1 MGIVGGALQGIEAA
15 YLARKAGYETVV
27 LDRREDA
34 PARSLADSSV
44 TVNVVEEPEKAKKI
58 LADSDA
64 VIPALEEMDALV
76 ALDSMKEDFGGPFLF
91 DLKSYN
97 ISSSKQRSNEIM
109 GRYGVPMPRPWPE
122 CGFPAIVKPSCQSG
136 SVGVSEVENKE
147 QMDAALKRVEE
158 LGDTP
163 VIQEFVHGKSISIE
177 VIGNGTSA
185 RSYITTEVVLDR
197 NYDCK
202 QVLCHPGILSEE
214 EDTRFG
220 LCAKMTAEDMGL
232 NGLMDMEAIDTP
244 NGFRVLE
251 IDARIP
257 SQTPACILA
266 GTGINLLDEL
276 YRACS
281 GKESAAK
288 KQPGASSYEHFHIVG
303 DRMYTT
309 GEKEFSHVSD
319 PQYCEGLFGSDEMIT
334 DYRPGKSEW
343 RCTMITH
350 GKDKDEVF
358 WKRKDA
364 IKAIMDECQID
375 EYIDLSPEVV

>member
-1 MGIVGGALQGIEAA
+1 M
-15 YLARKAGYETVV
+15 
-27 LDRREDA
+27 DD
-34 PARSLADSSV
+34 SV
-44 TVNVVEEPEKAKKI
+44 TVNVVDEPEKARRV
-58 LADSDA
+58 LADCDA
-64 VIPALEEMDALV
+64 VIPALEEMDALTV
-76 ALDSMKEDFGGPFLF
+76 LESMKGDFGGPFLF
-91 DLKSYN
+91 DMSAYR
-97 ISSSKQRSNEIM
+97 ISSSKQKSNEIM
-109 GRYGVPMPRPWPE
+109 DRYGVPMPKPWPE
-122 CGFPAIVKPSCQSG
+122 CGFPVIVKPSCQSG
-136 SVGVSEVENKE
+136 SVGVSEVESE
-147 QMDAALKRVEE
+147 EGLSAALKKVED
-158 LGDTP
+158 LNDTP
-163 VIQEFVHGKSISIE
+163 VIQEFVHGKSVSIE
-177 VIGNGTSA
+177 VIGNGSTA

-202 QVLCHPGILSEE
+202 QVLCQPGILSEE

-244 NGFRVLE
+244 KGFRVLE

-281 GKESAAK
+281 GGESAARR
-288 KQPGASSYEHFHIVG
+288 QPGASSYEHFHIVG

-309 GEKEFSHVSD
+309 GEKEFSHVRD
-319 PQYCEGLFGSDEMIT
+319 PVLCEGLFGADEMIT
-334 DYRPGKSEW
+334 DYRPGASDW
-343 RCTMITH
+343 RCTMITR

-364 IKAIMDECQID
+364 IRAIMDECQID
-375 EYIDLSPEVV
+375 EFIDFSPEVV

>member
-34 PARSLADSSV
+34 PARSLADSSA
-44 TVNVVEEPEKAKKI
+44 TVDVVRDPEKAKKI
-58 LADSDA
+58 LADCDA
-64 VIPALEEMDALV
+64 VIPALEETDALTV
-76 ALDSMKEDFGGPFLF
+76 LDSMKGEFGGPFLF
-91 DLKSYN
+91 DLKAYN
-97 ISSSKQRSNEIM
+97 ISSSKQKSNEIM
-109 GRYGVPMPRPWPE
+109 GKYGVPMPRPWPE

-136 SVGVSEVENKE
+136 SVGVSEVENRE
-147 QMDAALKRVEE
+147 QMDAALAKVEA

-163 VIQEFVHGKSISIE
+163 VIQEFVHGKSVSIE

-185 RSYITTEVVLDR
+185 ASYITTEVVLDR

-202 QVLCHPGILSEE
+202 QVLCQPGILSDE

-220 LCAKMTAEDMGL
+220 MCAKMTAEDMGL
-232 NGLMDMEAIDTP
+232 RGLMDMEAIDTP

-266 GTGINLLDEL
+266 GTGINLLEEL
-276 YRACS
+276 YLALS
-281 GKESAAK
+281 GKESSAK
-288 KQPGASSYEHFHIVG
+288 RQPGASSYEHFHVVG
-303 DRMYTT
+303 DRIYTT
-309 GEKEFSHVSD
+309 GEKEFSHVRD
-319 PQYCEGLFGSDEMIT
+319 PQYVCGLFGSDEMIT
-334 DYRPGKSEW
+334 DYAPGKSEW
-343 RCTMITH
+343 RCTMITS
-350 GKDKDEVF
+350 GKDKDDVF

-364 IKAIMDECQID
+364 IKAIMDECEID
-375 EYIDLSPEVV
+375 EFIDLSPEVV

>member
-1 MGIVGGALQGIEAA
+1 MLSTHS
-15 YLARKAGYETVV
+15 LSSSAR
-27 LDRREDA
+27 
-34 PARSLADSSV
+34 ARTS
-44 TVNVVEEPEKAKKI
+44 
-58 LADSDA
+58 
-64 VIPALEEMDALV
+64 ALEEMDALV

-266 GTGINLLDEL
+266 GTGINRTVSNRLLHCL
-276 YRACS
+276 SAFS
-281 GKESAAK
+281 NATFNFTSAASK
-288 KQPGASSYEHFHIVG
+288 SSKSSSS
-303 DRMYTT
+303 D
-309 GEKEFSHVSD
+309 FSAFANSNRNV
-319 PQYCEGLFGSDEMIT
+319 
-334 DYRPGKSEW
+334 R
-343 RCTMITH
+343 
-350 GKDKDEVF
+350 
-358 WKRKDA
+358 
-364 IKAIMDECQID
+364 
-375 EYIDLSPEVV
+375 